1 MQNITRKE
9 KIMKKTAIIIPAR
22 YASTRLPA
30 KPLLEVKGKPIIQ
43 YVYEAAKQS
52 QLANVVIVAT
62 DDERIKNAVENF
74 GGICE
79 MTRADHQCGSDR
91 IAEIASRH
99 NDFEYILNL
108 QGDEPQITPE
118 VIDLAINALISDKS
132 ADISTLVREIKDEE
146 QINNPNCVK
155 CVFDNDY
162 NALYFSRCPIPYARN
177 KNHAPYYAHIGIY
190 GYKRE
195 SLIKMTQL
203 PQSYLEKQ
211 ESLEQL
217 RALQNQMKIKV
228 AITTLNPTGIDTM
241 EDYEKF
247 KKMIENN

>member
-1 MQNITRKE
+1 
-9 KIMKKTAIIIPAR
+9 MKKTAIVIPAR

-30 KPLLEVKGKPIIQ
+30 KPLLLVNNKPIIQ
-43 YVYEAAKQS
+43 YVYEAAKKS
-52 QLANVVIVAT
+52 KLASEVIVAT
-62 DDERIKNAVENF
+62 DDERIKSAVEAF
-74 GGICE
+74 CGRCE
-79 MTRADHQCGSDR
+79 MTRSDHKCGSDR

-99 NDFEYILNL
+99 EDFDYILNL

-118 VIDLAINALISDKS
+118 VIDLAIETLLNDSNV
-132 ADISTLVREIKDEE
+132 DISTLVREINDEE

-155 CVFDNDY
+155 CVFDNDFR
-162 NALYFSRCPIPYARN
+162 ALYFSRCPIPYKRN
-177 KNHAPYYAHIGIY
+177 ENQAPYYAHIGIY

-195 SLIKMTQL
+195 SLIKMTKL
-203 PQSYLEKQ
+203 PQSLLEKQ

-228 AITTLNPTGIDTM
+228 AITTLNPTGIDTI

-247 KKMIENN
+247 KKSIEG